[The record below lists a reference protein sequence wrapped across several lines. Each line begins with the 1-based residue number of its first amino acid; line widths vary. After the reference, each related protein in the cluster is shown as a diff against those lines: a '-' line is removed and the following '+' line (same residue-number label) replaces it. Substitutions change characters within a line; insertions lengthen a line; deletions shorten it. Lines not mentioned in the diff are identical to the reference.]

1 MKNETSFECCP
12 KCGNK
17 EFAVARDMK
26 STRHCWCGATWL
38 PGEKTSGEPLAKD
51 RLKEMI
57 RQLKASGYDASE
69 IEPEIDID
77 MLLLENDK
85 LKSQLAEHEAN
96 GLLVYGRKIEC
107 LKAELQRTRDLLGSW
122 INKATKAHKDLEKLK
137 DERDPSAT
145 VLGRR

>member
-1 MKNETSFECCP
+1 MS
-12 KCGNK
+12 
-17 EFAVARDMK
+17 
-26 STRHCWCGATWL
+26 
-38 PGEKTSGEPLAKD
+38 EPLAKD

-57 RQLKASGYDASE
+57 RQLKSWGYNVSE
-69 IEPEIDID
+69 IEPEIDIDID

-96 GLLVYGRKIEC
+96 GLLVYGRRIEC

-122 INKATKAHKDLEKLK
+122 INKATKAHKELEKLK

>member
-1 MKNETSFECCP
+1 MS
-12 KCGNK
+12 
-17 EFAVARDMK
+17 
-26 STRHCWCGATWL
+26 
-38 PGEKTSGEPLAKD
+38 EPLAKD

-69 IEPEIDID
+69 IEPEID

-122 INKATKAHKDLEKLK
+122 INKATKAHKELEKLK
-137 DERDPSAT
+137 EAQD
-145 VLGRR
+145 